1 MSTVNINTAALVASL
16 AVNAQQPDLSAQA
29 AGGADAGFKALLA
42 IGGNDSPV
50 DDASL
55 REESSRKDDRRRES
69 PQDVAAPV
77 ANPALTV
84 ANPIVDLVIDT
95 GSNKAANV
103 PAADEAAQV
112 ATPEV
117 PENPAQVPAKAQP
130 QQRSATAPAEN
141 TEAKNAAPATAAAD
155 TAQAAQPDAG
165 EPVSDGD
172 KAIREAIA
180 DQLGNIG
187 KLLES
192 LVDMLAGRGVPA
204 DVAANSAQSAT
215 DVAVDGEVVP
225 VLSSAADVDATKQL
239 ALMKHILATVRDLKQ
254 AILNVVANGGGVV
267 VQETTQQVSVV
278 QSQVQV
284 TAGAQQSQ
292 SADIAALVNKMNELL
307 AQFMPALN
315 ANENGQPALP
325 IAGDSQFAALRD
337 GLKESISSIRG
348 ELKKLA
354 ADNEATYTSALERF
368 QSQLGKQDTQSAD
381 NQSNALLKDMLA
393 LMAKASGG
401 TDKSEQMVP
410 VAVAPVAD
418 KAASVNVTPNP
429 VAVAAVAAAQD
440 GMGAGSNNSGSQ
452 QGSQNQQQVLSAG
465 AVAGSGGLTASS
477 SSSDATFARAMAMTT
492 QKPVPE
498 QVAFHI
504 KTAANDGSSKIT
516 IQLDPEDLGK
526 VDIKL
531 SVKADGKTG
540 IVITADNSNTLNLLQ
555 RDSQN
560 LLRALSDAGLQADSG
575 SLSFNLRGDQQQGGQ
590 QGNSQMAGNYQKA
603 QLDED
608 DDVMIQAVSRQYV
621 LNLNDGLDITI

>member
-84 ANPIVDLVIDT
+84 ANPIVDLVVDT

-103 PAADEAAQV
+103 PAADDAAQ
-112 ATPEV
+112 AASPEV
-117 PENPAQVPAKAQP
+117 PANPAQMPAKAQP
-130 QQRSATAPAEN
+130 QERSASAPAEN
-141 TEAKNAAPATAAAD
+141 TQAKDAAPAAD

-187 KLLES
+187 KLMES
-192 LVDMLAGRGVPA
+192 LIDMLAGRGVPA

-215 DVAVDGEVVP
+215 DVAVDGGAVP

-292 SADIAALVNKMNELL
+292 PADIAALVNKMNELL

-348 ELKKLA
+348 ELRKLA

-368 QSQLGKQDTQSAD
+368 QSQLGRQDTQSVD

-401 TDKSEQMVP
+401 VDKSEQMVP
-410 VAVAPVAD
+410 VAVAPAAD
-418 KAASVNVTPNP
+418 KATSVNITPNP

-603 QLDED
+603 QPDED